1 MYLVAA
7 GTTILYSAKL
17 VEASVTSVPRA
28 MNEAMLASVVEVITR
43 KLSSPLI
50 DDLA

>member
-17 VEASVTSVPRA
+17 VDVAVTSAPRA
-28 MNEAMLASVVEVITR
+28 VNEAMLRSVVEVITR
-43 KLSSPLI
+43 KFSFELL
-50 DDLA
+50 DLA